1 MHDVKDYGGDSESR
15 SPRASAASAHM
26 QRRHAQHVNRSI
38 EGVTLP
44 NPVRV
49 PSRLGQTSLPGS
61 ASGTP
66 RMGTPRMGTPRIGTP
81 KFGSGRAQK
90 RKILL
95 ITQIF
100 LTLCIG
106 FFGMKQ
112 MNAIIASLGNGAI
125 ESYESLND
133 ETDAGLVNGLKDE
146 IRNPVNVD
154 LNGNSGTIGKRGE
167 VSTEQREKLK
177 LLADALL
184 TENDD
189 VQIEMFPS
197 DSRISGIYAHPT
209 TGAQGQQT
217 KYFYRFTNVKFDSN
231 AILFYGGPELKQPK
245 RMWYDVSTS
254 NSSMPRAPTT
264 LLVRSKGKEAV
275 GER

>member
-1 MHDVKDYGGDSESR
+1 MMHDIKDYGGDSESR

-66 RMGTPRMGTPRIGTP
+66 RMGTPRMGTPRMSTP

-100 LTLCIG
+100 LTICIG

-112 MNAIIASLGNGAI
+112 MNAIIVSLGNGAI
-125 ESYESLND
+125 ETYESLN
-133 ETDAGLVNGLKDE
+133 EENNFGLVNGMKDE
-146 IRNPVNVD
+146 IRKPDNDD
-154 LNGNSGTIGKRGE
+154 LNTGSIERRGE
-167 VSTEQREKLK
+167 VSAEQREKLK
-177 LLADALL
+177 LLSDALL
-184 TENDD
+184 AENDD
-189 VQIEMFPS
+189 IQIEMFPS
-197 DSRISGIYAHPT
+197 DSPISGIYAHPT
-209 TGAQGQQT
+209 TGAQGQKT

-254 NSSMPRAPTT
+254 NSSMPKAPTT
-264 LLVRSKGKEAV
+264 LLVRSKGKETL

>member
-1 MHDVKDYGGDSESR
+1 
-15 SPRASAASAHM
+15 
-26 QRRHAQHVNRSI
+26 
-38 EGVTLP
+38 
-44 NPVRV
+44 
-49 PSRLGQTSLPGS
+49 
-61 ASGTP
+61 
-66 RMGTPRMGTPRIGTP
+66 MGTPRIGTPRMGTP

-95 ITQIF
+95 FTQIF

-112 MNAIIASLGNGAI
+112 MNAIIASLGNSAI
-125 ESYESLND
+125 ETYDSLND
-133 ETDAGLVNGLKDE
+133 DEIHSGMVNGLKEKIEKANDGD
-146 IRNPVNVD
+146 ID
-154 LNGNSGTIGKRGE
+154 GTIGSVPGGGRGE

-209 TGAQGQQT
+209 TGAHGQNT

-245 RMWYDVSTS
+245 SMWYDVSTS
-254 NSSMPRAPTT
+254 NSSMPKAPTT
-264 LLVRSKGKEAV
+264 LLMRSKGKETIGQRYDHA
-275 GER
+275 